1 MYMHLKIFFI
11 VCLFSLP
18 ALSQTTEGKNMV
30 KFNVSA
36 LVFKGFN
43 LQYERQVSSKVTVAL
58 GYGMIPVSSI
68 PFKSYIKDQV
78 YIPNVNLSDYRAGTS
93 VFTPEV
99 KYYFG
104 KKGAFHG
111 FYLAPYARIG
121 YYKIN
126 GPIVYSNSS
135 GQNQPANFSGNFTAI
150 TGGLLTGSSWQLS
163 DKFYLDWWIA
173 GASFGGE
180 NGKFTA
186 VTALTASDQESLRK
200 NLNSI
205 SLAGVKLTS
214 EVNNNGAIVKTSG
227 SMVGLRGLGINIG
240 FRF

>member
-1 MYMHLKIFFI
+1 MQKAVIIITL
-11 VCLFSLP
+11 LFSLP
-18 ALSQTTEGKNMV
+18 AFAQETEGKNFV
-30 KFNVSA
+30 KVNLSA
-36 LVFKGFN
+36 LVFKGFH
-43 LQYERQVSSKVTVAL
+43 LQYERQVSRKVTVAL

-68 PFKSYIKDQV
+68 PFKSYIKKQV
-78 YIPNVNLSDYRAGTS
+78 YIPNADVGEYRAGTS

-99 KYYFG
+99 RYYFG

-126 GPIVYSNSS
+126 GPIVYSNASNED
-135 GQNQPANFSGNFTAI
+135 QHVDFSGKFHAI
-150 TGGLLTGSSWQLS
+150 TGGILIGSSWQLS

-180 NGKFTA
+180 SGKFNA
-186 VTALTASDQESLRK
+186 ATALSPDDQKALKKSLD
-200 NLNSI
+200 SV
-205 SLAGVKLTS
+205 SFTGVTLTS
-214 EVNNNGAIVKTSG
+214 EVNSTGAIVKSSG
-227 SMVGLRGLGINIG
+227 SMVGVRGLGVNIG